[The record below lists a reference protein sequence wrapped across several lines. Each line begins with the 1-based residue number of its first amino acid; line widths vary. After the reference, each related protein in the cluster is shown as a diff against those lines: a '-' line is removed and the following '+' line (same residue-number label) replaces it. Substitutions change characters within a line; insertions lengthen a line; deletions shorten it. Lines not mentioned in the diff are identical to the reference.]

1 MLGGY
6 YGNTNNI
13 PEEQVVETAFKSKAK
28 SIWGLVLGILSL
40 PGALGGFGPIIGI
53 PGWIVSLVMAIVAK
67 VLVKKEPDSGLKKGA
82 KITSAIALV
91 LNIITVVLFVLEAAV
106 LIILSFTGVIDGWFE
121 ALGWH

>member
-1 MLGGY
+1 MD
-6 YGNTNNI
+6 NTNNI
-13 PEEQVVETAFKSKAK
+13 PEEQVVTAPKSKAK

-82 KITSAIALV
+82 KITATIAIV
-91 LNIITVVLFVLEAAV
+91 LNIITAVLLVLEVAA
-106 LIILSFTGVIDGWFE
+106 LIILSFTGVIDDLLTSIGIY
-121 ALGWH
+121 L